1 MNAAAVKR
9 SARIL
14 VTRPEADSGPL
25 ADELAA
31 RGHKVLRQPLLQIV
45 FEDGSPPNLSDVQAL
60 LFTSANGVRAF
71 ARRSDRRD
79 LPAYTVG
86 DATARAARDAG
97 FDRVES
103 AGGDVNDLAALIR
116 RRCDPAAGVLF
127 HAAGSAV
134 AGDLAGLLGGVG
146 YAVRRLALYRA
157 EQAAALNDATRRAL
171 AEGAVDFALFF
182 SPRSA
187 TGFARLVKDA
197 GLADSCAG
205 IGAICLSDAVG
216 GAFDGLAWR
225 RVTIAA
231 EPTQAALLAALDE
244 AIERDGSM
252 TTDGETNGSGEPAAP
267 LAAAEAVVERFGGI
281 RPMATK
287 LGVPVTTVQG
297 WKNRGHIPENRH
309 AEIRAAAREHG
320 VDLQGLPAQDA
331 PAAPTQPAKVEAPA
345 APNRPVAQ
353 AASQPPAP
361 PKAAAG
367 AAPEPAQDTRQPDS
381 AGSEGETVAEAAP
394 EATRARGADVV
405 GWLALVLAILGIAG
419 AATQPLWSP
428 IVYRDTGVKED
439 LTARLAAVETTA
451 SKAAGLN
458 ERLATT
464 DERLADLIRRVEAAP
479 GVDPAEIAKL
489 TGKLEESAG
498 RTRAALDRLSQRLGA
513 VEEQVRTPPAE
524 VMAALSD
531 LRGKLANLEKEI
543 AAVDDRTTKL
553 ERRPLISGA
562 RIAAI
567 AIAAGQLDLA
577 VASGEPYAAALE
589 RLRALARDDAPLQE
603 ALAPLDADAAK
614 GVPTLTA
621 LAADFA
627 RIVPRLAVDTGQAEG
642 WLDGLMKKARAL
654 VNMRPVGVEGARS
667 PVTRA
672 ERALADHD
680 LAGAVAALAPVGGE
694 AVAWRKAAERRLA
707 ASRAL
712 AAMQAR
718 VAVLLAREAA
728 KTEDEKAAAGGKAA
742 Q

>member
-1 MNAAAVKR
+1 MNAAAAKR

-14 VTRPEADSGPL
+14 VTRPEEDSGPL
-25 ADELAA
+25 AGELAA
-31 RGHKVLRQPLLQIV
+31 RGYSILRQPLLQIV
-45 FEDGSPPNLSDVQAL
+45 FEDGPQPNLSDVQAL

-79 LPAYTVG
+79 LPAYAVG
-86 DATARAARDAG
+86 DATARAAWDAG
-97 FDRVES
+97 FGRVES
-103 AGGDVNDLAALIR
+103 AGGDVNDLAALVR
-116 RRCDPAAGVLF
+116 RRCDPAAGLLF

-134 AGDLAGLLGGVG
+134 AGDLAGLLGGSG
-146 YAVRRLALYRA
+146 YAVRRLALYHA

-187 TGFARLVKDA
+187 AGFARLVKDA
-197 GLADSCAG
+197 GLANSCAG

-225 RVTIAA
+225 RVTVAA

-244 AIERDGSM
+244 EVKRDGSM
-252 TTDGETNGSGEPAAP
+252 TAEGEANRSGETADSGE

-297 WKNRGHIPENRH
+297 WKNRGHIPESRH

-320 VDLQGLPAQDA
+320 VDLQGLPADDA
-331 PAAPTQPAKVEAPA
+331 PAAPAQPEKVEAPA
-345 APNRPVAQ
+345 APESSAKSTSE
-353 AASQPPAP
+353 AAP
-361 PKAAAG
+361 PSEPDQPAAK
-367 AAPEPAQDTRQPDS
+367 PEP
-381 AGSEGETVAEAAP
+381 EEIEAEAAP
-394 EATRARGADVV
+394 DASVEAAAAKPHGTGII
-405 GWLALVLAILGIAG
+405 GWLAFALAILAIAG

-451 SKAAGLN
+451 SKAAALN
-458 ERLATT
+458 ERLAATE
-464 DERLADLIRRVEAAP
+464 ERLADLIRRVEAAP
-479 GVDPAEIAKL
+479 GVDPAEIAAL
-489 TGKLEESAG
+489 TGKLEEGAG

-531 LRGKLANLEKEI
+531 LRGGLAALQKAI
-543 AAVDDRTTKL
+543 DTVAARTTKL

-577 VASGEPYAAALE
+577 VASGEPYSAALD
-589 RLRALARDDAPLQE
+589 RMRALARDDTALQE
-603 ALAPLDADAAK
+603 ALAPLAADAAK
-614 GVPTLTA
+614 GVATLTA

-627 RIVPRLAVDTGQAEG
+627 RIAPRLAVDTGAPEG
-642 WLDGLMKKARAL
+642 WLAGLMKKARAL
-654 VNMRPVGVEGARS
+654 VNMRPVGAEGERS

-672 ERALADHD
+672 ERALAVHD

-707 ASRAL
+707 ASRSL

-728 KTEDEKAAAGGKAA
+728 KTEDEKAAGGGKAP